1 MGVINATATAATAA
15 VGYDLLS
22 GNQLQQVG
30 YERVITALGFT
41 GSTAAGDCGFDLYVD
56 TVLVG
61 QFVNTD
67 TGVPNRDDM
76 FTCEFVVP
84 ANSKIIAKVNDAA
97 ASNPVYLTMQ
107 TAE

>member
-1 MGVINATATAATAA
+1 MGVINANAAAATAV

-30 YERVITALGFT
+30 YDRVIKALGFT

-67 TGVPNRDDM
+67 TGVPNRDDLM
-76 FTCEFVVP
+76 DFEFVVP
-84 ANSKIIAKVNDAA
+84 ANSRIIAKVNDAA
-97 ASNPVYLTMQ
+97 ASNPVYLTIQ
-107 TAE
+107 TVE